1 MKSNTTD
8 ILYAMISSASTAQKI
23 EFSIEN
29 FFSECDQIVMKLR
42 IWSHLLKKKSL
53 MENSIFCVV
62 QVVSD

>member
-42 IWSHLLKKKSL
+42 IWSHFLKKSL

>member
-42 IWSHLLKKKSL
+42 IWLHLLKKSL

-62 QVVSD
+62 QVVND